1 MPIHAISATWTPRGE
16 LSCCERCSRKGLQ
29 RPCQQDAW
37 LDPARPR
44 KLRRKLGHA
53 DLFMLCWWRQVPDLL
68 HERTLLTEALKASQ
82 CRESEVLMRAEVLE
96 ERLRALERANKEL
109 EVRPLRLAASLRPH
123 PL

>member
-1 MPIHAISATWTPRGE
+1 
-16 LSCCERCSRKGLQ
+16 
-29 RPCQQDAW
+29 
-37 LDPARPR
+37 
-44 KLRRKLGHA
+44 
-53 DLFMLCWWRQVPDLL
+53 VPDLL